1 MLRRR
6 CCFISE
12 DSLPHP
18 PPPVFPYISR
28 WVPPPSLEERA
39 LPVSDLAPSYLSFL
53 PSVPVLVVSPG
64 PTFIARCGICDS
76 SGTDCSSDVFVPDP
90 TFVLSSALPFHSF
103 SLIRP
108 SLTLSSLSLRSFSPL
123 LFPHRASCNLA
134 TGPDNSFSSLRLPST
149 FVSSTFCTDC
159 TEDESEDIF
168 VPDVVSD
175 RKAFLSNLTAPGQL
189 EHSFS
194 EAEVIVFASAHFL
207 SLLLSFLL
215 EISTGKINTGRF
227 LPSTKDRVWSFDDV
241 AR

>member
-18 PPPVFPYISR
+18 PPRSFPISLAGY
-28 WVPPPSLEERA
+28 PPSLEERA

-90 TFVLSSALPFHSF
+90 TFVLPSALPFHSF

-108 SLTLSSLSLRSFSPL
+108 SLTLSSLSLSPFIFS
-123 LFPHRASCNLA
+123 AA
-134 TGPDNSFSSLRLPST
+134 LPSPRVLQPCNGARQFFFFAPT
-149 FVSSTFCTDC
+149 PIDFRIID
-159 TEDESEDIF
+159 
-168 VPDVVSD
+168 
-175 RKAFLSNLTAPGQL
+175 FLHRLHRG
-189 EHSFS
+189 
-194 EAEVIVFASAHFL
+194 
-207 SLLLSFLL
+207 
-215 EISTGKINTGRF
+215 
-227 LPSTKDRVWSFDDV
+227 
-241 AR
+241 